1 MISLYSVF
9 KTRDFTLWTKIH
21 IAEAMVFL
29 VVMYGCDSWTIKKAE
44 WQTIEAFK
52 LWCWRRDL
60 RVLWTARRSIH
71 SVLKE
76 LNPKYSLEE
85 LILKLKLQF
94 FGHLMWRADSLE
106 NILML
111 VKIEGRNRREWQRTR
126 WMDGITDS
134 VDTSLSSGRWWRSE
148 SLGLQRAGHL
158 WATEQQ
164 PKKKK
169 EEELTN

>member
-9 KTRDFTLWTKIH
+9 KTRDITLWTKIH

-29 VVMYGCDSWTIKKAE
+29 IVMYGCDSWTIKKAE
-44 WQTIEAFK
+44 WQTTEAFK

-85 LILKLKLQF
+85 LITE
-94 FGHLMWRADSLE
+94 AE
-106 NILML
+106 APILWPPNMKSWL
-111 VKIEGRNRREWQRTR
+111 TGKYTDVGKNRRQEEKGMTEDK
-126 WMDGITDS
+126 MDGWYHRFSGHEFEKLWEMMKIRVLGVAKS
-134 VDTSLSSGRWWRSE
+134 WSLMS
-148 SLGLQRAGHL
+148 H
-158 WATEQQ
+158 
-164 PKKKK
+164 
-169 EEELTN
+169 